1 MWWRGWPTSCK
12 ATSLSRVPRDLTS
25 SRAPVSATR
34 PETRRPDPAAT
45 TTAEPPRATQGGRL
59 WALVPLAVSAA
70 ICGLYFLLDP
80 KPFDLAAHEF
90 RTGLFER
97 EGFTIWNGQWY
108 GGHHTPA
115 YSILFPP
122 VAALL
127 GPTGVGLLSA
137 IASTVLFDA
146 LVRGHWGER
155 ARWGSVWFAL
165 GTGTI
170 LFTGRLP
177 FGLGVAIGLAALLA
191 FQRRRNGL
199 AALLAVACS
208 LASPVSG
215 AFLALAAVAYGLSGE
230 RARGLGR
237 GWRAFRLRGLPTSP
251 GDVVMSLREGGQRLR
266 GGGAGRLAEWARD
279 LGLRPRGFAVAG
291 AALLPPVLLVLAFPE
306 GGYQPFVFSA
316 FFAAPLC
323 ALAFLTLLPGR
334 ERALKVGAALYLVAV
349 TAAFVIDTP
358 MGSNAVRMGALFG
371 GPLLACAFV
380 RRQPSGGALRTA
392 GLVLVFAGLGFWQW
406 NAAVKEYT
414 KAADHPGVEAAYYEP
429 LLEWLR
435 AHDGGPP
442 GRVHVPFSYS
452 HWEAAAVAEE
462 FPLARGWERQVDTGR
477 NRIFYEG
484 LLSPLTYGAWLAENG
499 VRYVALPSVRPDF
512 SSHRERGLIERG
524 LPYLELRW
532 RSRDWR
538 VYEFMLPHPLA
549 LPEDGADMSVTHLGP
564 DEVVLNVRTPGEALL
579 RVRWSPYWKAH
590 GGCVKRDGD
599 WTRVTA
605 ADTGRLRLTATFS
618 PERIVDRGPR
628 CAT

>member
-1 MWWRGWPTSCK
+1 
-12 ATSLSRVPRDLTS
+12 VPRDLAS
-25 SRAPVSATR
+25 SRARIRATR
-34 PETRRPDPAAT
+34 PETRRADPAAAS
-45 TTAEPPRATQGGRL
+45 AEPPASRGGRL
-59 WALVPLAVSAA
+59 WPLVPLAISAA
-70 ICGLYFLLDP
+70 ICALYFALDP
-80 KPFDLAAHEF
+80 KPFDLAAHVF
-90 RTGLFER
+90 RTELFER

-115 YSILFPP
+115 YSVLFPP
-122 VAALL
+122 LAALI
-127 GPTGVGLLSA
+127 GPTVVGLLSA
-137 IASTVLFDA
+137 LASALLFDA

-165 GTGTI
+165 GSGTI

-191 FQRRRNGL
+191 FQRRRTGL
-199 AALLAVACS
+199 ALLLAVACS

-237 GWRAFRLRGLPTSP
+237 GWRAFRLRGLPTAP
-251 GDVVMSLREGGQRLR
+251 GDVVMSLREGGQGLR
-266 GGGAGRLAEWARD
+266 GGGASRLADAARE
-279 LGLRPRGFAVAG
+279 LGLRPRGFALAT

-306 GGYQPFVFSA
+306 GGYQPFVFSV

-323 ALAFLTLLPGR
+323 ALAYLILLPGR
-334 ERALKVGAALYLVAV
+334 ERALKAGAALYLVAV

-371 GPLLACAFV
+371 GPLLACPLVA
-380 RRQPSGGALRTA
+380 RGQAGGRLRTA
-392 GLVLVFAGLGFWQW
+392 ALVVVLAAFGFWQW

-414 KAADHPGVEAAYYEP
+414 KAADDPGVESAYYEP

-442 GRVHVPFSYS
+442 GRVHIPFSRS
-452 HWEAAAVAEE
+452 HWESAAVAGE
-462 FPLARGWERQVDTGR
+462 FPLARGWERQLDTGR

-484 LLSPLTYGAWLAENG
+484 LLSPLTYAAWLAENG

-512 SSHRERGLIERG
+512 SSTRERGLIERG

-532 RSRDWR
+532 RSKHWR

-549 LPEDGADMSVTHLGP
+549 LPEDGADMSLSHLAS

-590 GGCVKRDGD
+590 GGCVERDGD
-599 WTRVTA
+599 WTRVIA
-605 ADTGRLRLTATFS
+605 NDPGRLRLTASFS
-618 PERIVDRGPR
+618 PERIVRRGRR
-628 CAT
+628 CSG